1 LSFLH
6 EGIDKW
12 VLGSYICIMTQISNR
27 SCCSG
32 LGDELAPAFFRA
44 LCDPTRIAILM
55 RLARNPG
62 ALTVTQVACCTPID
76 ISVVSRHLG
85 TLRNAGVLSSEKR
98 GKEVYYTVRGDA
110 LVESLRAIADDIE
123 ECGKS
128 SGCCRPPE
136 ESNHE

>member
-1 LSFLH
+1 
-6 EGIDKW
+6 
-12 VLGSYICIMTQISNR
+12 MTQISNR

-32 LGDELAPAFFRA
+32 LEDEQAPAFFRA
-44 LCDPTRIAILM
+44 LCDPTRIAILL

-62 ALTVTQVACCTPID
+62 ELTVSQVACCTPID

-85 TLRNAGVLSSEKR
+85 TLRDAGVLRSEKR

-110 LVESLRAIADDIE
+110 LVESLRAIANDIE
-123 ECGKS
+123 ECCKT

-136 ESNHE
+136 ESSHE